1 MTTTS
6 PRPGPVGP
14 RVQRSTAPPLD
25 DVELAHLLDLRV
37 RLRRLQ
43 RDIDERAG
51 ALGVT
56 PAQHLLLL
64 AAAGHDH
71 PVGPTVG
78 DVADY
83 LAVRHHSAVEL
94 VDRAAEGGLVERTR
108 DPEDARRV
116 RLVLTPHGRRTLQDL
131 SALHRTE
138 LTRLAPLAESLDG
151 ARAAVEV
158 APVQRRERPPVSRLA
173 DRTRRAG
180 GTVGRPRDDGPAPAD
195 QQPALTLR
203 EARRRRVEQGR
214 RRAVVR
220 EQ

>member
-1 MTTTS
+1 MR
-6 PRPGPVGP
+6 RPGAAAPQ
-14 RVQRSTAPPLD
+14 VQRSTAPPLD
-25 DVELAHLLDLRV
+25 ESEIAHLLDLRV

-43 RDIDERAG
+43 RDIDEQAG

-78 DVADY
+78 DVAEY

-116 RLVLTPHGRRTLQDL
+116 RLVLTPHGRRTLADL

-138 LTRLAPLAESLDG
+138 LSRLAPLARSLDG
-151 ARAAVEV
+151 APSADAAP
-158 APVQRRERPPVSRLA
+158 APVRRDRPPVARLA
-173 DRTRRAG
+173 DRARRDGAAA
-180 GTVGRPRDDGPAPAD
+180 GRPREDGSGNGDQPPAT
-195 QQPALTLR
+195 TLR

-220 EQ
+220 ER